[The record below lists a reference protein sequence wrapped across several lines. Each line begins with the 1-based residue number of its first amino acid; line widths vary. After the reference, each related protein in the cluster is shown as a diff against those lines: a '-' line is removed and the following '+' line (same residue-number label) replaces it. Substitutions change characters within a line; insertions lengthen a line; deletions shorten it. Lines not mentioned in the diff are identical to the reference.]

1 MTSDA
6 APDEKLD
13 VHGFSKQFLVQKTNS
28 PAMHNAG
35 VNCIHMEKFYHIK
48 TQRTSSNN
56 DPSMRLKEDS
66 SKPDIESFKKAE
78 PDIICNKLKATEEGI
93 LLDNKILISPE
104 SEKLLIDEESM
115 LGIDLNKALAP
126 TMREEV
132 SQEETAEIT
141 GNHSGHEEVCRI
153 SGHAEI
159 PDTTDDEGYC
169 RRMVTQTNE
178 DVITSSSTFR
188 RTIKKDHV
196 IEASIEVPIQPR
208 GKLIMDSSVDADA
221 IGIEDQ
227 GIIDY
232 GYGICLEELL
242 QQDKKLLDTEIDTEQ
257 AENEQTEQKTGG
269 HTHQRPPGNKA
280 STAHLHFPFQNVDVP
295 ICEN

>member
-1 MTSDA
+1 
-6 APDEKLD
+6 
-13 VHGFSKQFLVQKTNS
+13 
-28 PAMHNAG
+28 
-35 VNCIHMEKFYHIK
+35 
-48 TQRTSSNN
+48 
-56 DPSMRLKEDS
+56 MRLKEDS
-66 SKPDIESFKKAE
+66 SKPDIEPFKKAE

-93 LLDNKILISPE
+93 LLDNKIIISPE

-208 GKLIMDSSVDADA
+208 GKLIMDSSADADA

-232 GYGICLEELL
+232 GYGTWLEELL
-242 QQDKKLLDTEIDTEQ
+242 QPDKKLLDTEIDTEQ